1 MSLESIAS
9 VATVHFECPL
19 SDITSF
25 DHCFVGKLLSVVD
38 CGWLFFLTF
47 VLIILWECFE
57 FDVAVHTSS
66 GSGQCDLYMLGD
78 VSFRISSLVVLLL
91 QLYSVAGEEF

>member
-1 MSLESIAS
+1 M
-9 VATVHFECPL
+9 
-19 SDITSF
+19 
-25 DHCFVGKLLSVVD
+25 
-38 CGWLFFLTF
+38 
-47 VLIILWECFE
+47 LIILWECFE